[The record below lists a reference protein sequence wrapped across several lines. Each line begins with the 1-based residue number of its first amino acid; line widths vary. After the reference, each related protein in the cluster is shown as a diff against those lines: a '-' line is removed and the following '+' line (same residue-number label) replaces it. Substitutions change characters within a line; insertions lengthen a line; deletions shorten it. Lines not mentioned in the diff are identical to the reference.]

1 MKIRRKVALASGL
14 LLLLTNG
21 CGILYYLSE
30 SDEHR
35 TMRMA
40 GYELCHLESC
50 GPDALSDAFKHLG
63 VNETPIEIG
72 KDIQD
77 NDKSHY
83 RAILGLAS
91 HRFHEITCPPELKQY
106 VKGRGFKVT
115 VVKGFD
121 QLGKGDV
128 AIVLLR
134 GRDDLRDWHWICYP
148 EYSKSTIS
156 EFFGDDTIIKAAYV
170 LEK

>member
-1 MKIRRKVALASGL
+1 MKRKGKVALAAGL
-14 LLLLTNG
+14 LLLATNG
-21 CGILYYLSE
+21 CGLLYYLSE
-30 SDEHR
+30 SPEHKA
-35 TMRMA
+35 MRMA

-50 GPDALSDAFKHLG
+50 GPEALSHAFKHLG
-63 VNETPIEIG
+63 VNETPTEIG

-83 RAILGLAS
+83 RSILGLAS
-91 HRFHEITCPPELKQY
+91 HRFHEITCPPELKKY
-106 VKGRGFKVT
+106 CKGRGFKVT

-121 QLGKGDV
+121 QLKKGDV
-128 AIVLLR
+128 AIVLIR
-134 GRDDLRDWHWICYP
+134 GKHDLRDWHWICYP